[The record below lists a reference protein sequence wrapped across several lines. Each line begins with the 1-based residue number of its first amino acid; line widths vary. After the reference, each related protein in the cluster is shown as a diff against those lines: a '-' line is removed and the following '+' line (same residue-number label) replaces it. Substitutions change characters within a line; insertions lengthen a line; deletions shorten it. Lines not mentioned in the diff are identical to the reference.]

1 MPVDVENEIRALA
14 THYERGAAPVTGREI
29 RERGTV
35 PDSSRGSRLGT
46 RRRDR
51 STRRPLLAAAA
62 VAIVL
67 VGLAGVFAVA
77 GSRPPDQSAEPP
89 LTSAGQTQDLTAAS
103 GNSSVPTSIAGAPQ
117 PLSSTERLEPSDWV
131 IAPTPPPGTEFVL
144 ARRDVAEPDIIQT
157 VAYGPPDGDG
167 SDFELIIEI
176 DRPRSPATGD
186 RITVGGATWAI
197 NQADPGWWNVSR
209 SVGESD
215 VGVRGTGEI
224 DESLL
229 ASLVVVNDAGL
240 PLAPLGNR
248 DDAVIVART
257 NVGDETY
264 TYAAQESGRHGCH
277 WLMTSG
283 VGGGHRCGPIPQD
296 DVVTIVATQA
306 LEDPTDSNL
315 AIAWGSATRD
325 AATVDVEFADGTVI
339 TADATDLSGT
349 FAKRFW
355 IAATAVTTG
364 SDQTPA
370 ENQEAVVEVRAYDID
385 RNLLGTATPTGL
397 ENG

>member
-1 MPVDVENEIRALA
+1 MTDLQEDLTLALQRRAEAVTVENQLDAILDDHNIVRFS
-14 THYERGAAPVTGREI
+14 YSIGRDL
-29 RERGTV
+29 RR
-35 PDSSRGSRLGT
+35 SRG
-46 RRRDR
+46 
-51 STRRPLLAAAA
+51 LLVAAS
-62 VAIVL
+62 VAVL
-67 VGLAGVFAVA
+67 VGAGGLIWATN
-77 GSRPPDQSAEPP
+77 SRTQPPSPSSPAASPVDAIPGLP
-89 LTSAGQTQDLTAAS
+89 DPTAAS
-103 GNSSVPTSIAGAPQ
+103 GNSSVATSIAVAPQ
-117 PLSSTERLEPSDWV
+117 PLSSTELLEPSDWV
-131 IAPTPPPGTEFVL
+131 IARTPPSGTEFVL
-144 ARRDVAEPDIIQT
+144 ARRDGAEPDVIQI

-186 RITVGGATWAI
+186 TITVGGATWAI

-229 ASLVVVNDAGL
+229 ASLVVVDDAGL

-264 TYAAQESGRHGCH
+264 TYAAQEAGRHGCH

-306 LEDPTDSNL
+306 LLEDPTDSKL
-315 AIAWGSATRD
+315 AIAWGSATGD
-325 AATVDVEFADGTVI
+325 VATVDVEFADGTVI

-355 IAATAVTTG
+355 IAAAAVATG

-370 ENQEAVVEVRAYDID
+370 DTQEAVVEVRAYDID
-385 RNLLGTATPTGL
+385 RNVLGTATPTGL

>member
-1 MPVDVENEIRALA
+1 MKTSDLLEHPDSFEHRLSVGLEHMASAGSVSGPGRFDPDVMPVDRPNDPR
-14 THYERGAAPVTGREI
+14 
-29 RERGTV
+29 
-35 PDSSRGSRLGT
+35 SSRWLVGA
-46 RRRDR
+46 
-51 STRRPLLAAAA
+51 AAAA
-62 VAIVL
+62 VVALGVGGL
-67 VGLAGVFAVA
+67 VVADRQLADPAPA
-77 GSRPPDQSAEPP
+77 QQPNSTESATP
-89 LTSAGQTQDLTAAS
+89 A
-103 GNSSVPTSIAGAPQ
+103 PTLQ

-144 ARRDVAEPDIIQT
+144 ARRDGAEPDIIQIL
-157 VAYGPPDGDG
+157 AYGPPDGDG

-176 DRPRSPATGD
+176 DRPRRPSTGD
-186 RITVGGATWAI
+186 TITVGGATWAI

-209 SVGESD
+209 SVGES
-215 VGVRGTGEI
+215 VVEVRGTGNI

-229 ASLVVVNDAGL
+229 ASLVVVDDAGL

-257 NVGDETY
+257 NVGDVTY
-264 TYAAQESGRHGCH
+264 TYAAQEAGRHGCH

-339 TADATDLSGT
+339 TAAATDLSGT
-349 FAKRFW
+349 FARRFW
-355 IAATAVTTG
+355 IAPAAVATG

-370 ENQEAVVEVRAYDID
+370 DTQEVVVEVRAYDID
-385 RNLLGTATPTGL
+385 RNLMGTATPTGL

>member
-1 MPVDVENEIRALA
+1 MTNLQEDLTLALQRRAETVTVENQLDAILDDHNIVRFSSNNRHELRRN
-14 THYERGAAPVTGREI
+14 RGLLVAA
-29 RERGTV
+29 
-35 PDSSRGSRLGT
+35 S
-46 RRRDR
+46 
-51 STRRPLLAAAA
+51 
-62 VAIVL
+62 VAVL
-67 VGLAGVFAVA
+67 VGAGGLIWATN
-77 GSRPPDQSAEPP
+77 SRMQPPAPAATPVDISGLPDP
-89 LTSAGQTQDLTAAS
+89 TAAS
-103 GNSSVPTSIAGAPQ
+103 GNSSVPTSIAVAPQ
-117 PLSSTERLEPSDWV
+117 PLSSIERLEPSDWV

-144 ARRDVAEPDIIQT
+144 ARRDGAEPDIIQI
-157 VAYGPPDGDG
+157 VAYGLPGGDG
-167 SDFELIIEI
+167 SNFELIIEI
-176 DRPRSPATGD
+176 DRPPSPATGD
-186 RITVGGATWAI
+186 TITVGGATWAI

-215 VGVRGTGEI
+215 VDVRGTGKI

-229 ASLVVVNDAGL
+229 ASLVVVDDAGL
-240 PLAPLGNR
+240 ALAPLGNQ

-264 TYAAQESGRHGCH
+264 TYAAQEAGRHGCH

-306 LEDPTDSNL
+306 LEDPTDSKL

-325 AATVDVEFADGTVI
+325 VATVDVEFADGTVI

-355 IAATAVTTG
+355 IAAAAVATG

-370 ENQEAVVEVRAYDID
+370 DTQEAVVEVRAYDID